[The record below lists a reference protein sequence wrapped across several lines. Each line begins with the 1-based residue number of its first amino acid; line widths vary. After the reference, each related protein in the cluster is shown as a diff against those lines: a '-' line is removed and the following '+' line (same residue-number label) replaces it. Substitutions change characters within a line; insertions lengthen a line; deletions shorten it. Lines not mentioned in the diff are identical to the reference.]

1 MTILA
6 IECSTPHASLA
17 IWRDGSLFWE
27 AAFTSERAHNAR
39 IFAPLEEGLEQCGRQ
54 LDWIAVGVGPGSY
67 GGVRVGIAVANGFA
81 LALGAGV
88 LGVSSLEAID
98 DGDDYRV
105 IGDARRKSFFVGHVV
120 GGVLEEEPDL
130 VSGDELAAAFEIGGQ
145 TPIFTSDRNV
155 ADEFPAVRL
164 AFPAACRL
172 AENTSR
178 KTNEELSRIAE
189 RPLEPHYLRAPYI
202 TTPKK

>member
-17 IWRDGSLFWE
+17 IWHEGAVIWE
-27 AAFTSERAHNAR
+27 TAFTSERAHNSR

-81 LALGAGV
+81 LALGAKT
-88 LGVSSLEAID
+88 LGVSSLEAIAD
-98 DGDDYRV
+98 AEDYRV
-105 IGDARRKSFFVGHVV
+105 IGDARRKTYFVAQVA
-120 GGVLEEEPDL
+120 GGDLQGEPDL
-130 VSGDELAAAFEIGGQ
+130 VPTDELKGILHDNE
-145 TPIFTSDRNV
+145 SDPV
-155 ADEFPAVRL
+155 FSSDPKMVD
-164 AFPAACRL
+164 AFPGVRFACPGASSL
-172 AENTSR
+172 ANIVARMTHEQRDSR
-178 KTNEELSRIAE
+178 AE
-189 RPLEPHYLRAPYI
+189 QPLEPHYLRAPYI